1 MRSLSPQT
9 RRALNIIGT
18 LLVVAFI
25 VLVVWLDLRSS
36 FWQEA
41 VILSGI
47 AAGILTFFLT
57 ALFLERWM
65 NNREHQKWLPVTRL
79 ALTDLLHTIADDDA
93 SDVKRDRVVPR
104 ELHMPAELTQ
114 ESLAALLRQVV
125 TEREEISTTLARWA
139 EFLAASAD
147 VQDLM
152 IHVARLA
159 QSLDDVRDSVL
170 QVEAKGVSSP
180 EAIANL
186 KVAILAFN
194 SANKGIIEE
203 ITMIRADADEEEAQ
217 HPISR

>member
-1 MRSLSPQT
+1 MRNLTPPV
-9 RRALNIIGT
+9 RRALNIIASA
-18 LLVVAFI
+18 LVVVFM

-65 NNREHQKWLPVTRL
+65 ANREHEKWLPVTRL

-93 SDVKRDRVVPR
+93 SDVKRDHVVPR
-104 ELHMPAELTQ
+104 ELEMPTVLDKATLTK
-114 ESLAALLRQVV
+114 LLHQVIV
-125 TEREEISTTLARWA
+125 EREEISTTLARWA

-152 IHVARLA
+152 VHVARLA
-159 QSLDDVRDSVL
+159 QSLDDVRDAVL
-170 QVEAKGVSSP
+170 TVESQMGKQNGPSPQAVSNLRV
-180 EAIANL
+180 AIA
-186 KVAILAFN
+186 AFN
-194 SANKGIIEE
+194 TANDGIIQE
-203 ITMIRADADEEEAQ
+203 IMQIRADADE
-217 HPISR
+217 S